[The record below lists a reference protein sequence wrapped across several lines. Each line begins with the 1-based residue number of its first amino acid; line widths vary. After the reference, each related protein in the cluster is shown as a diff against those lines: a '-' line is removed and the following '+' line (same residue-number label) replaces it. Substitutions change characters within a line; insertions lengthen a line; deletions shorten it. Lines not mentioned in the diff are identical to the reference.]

1 MASVLPNP
9 LNNPGQPSPEDL
21 PLPPVRDD
29 LRIFPGAAHTDGSP
43 AWIIEDPVRNRHF
56 RIGWLE
62 FECLQRWHLVPA
74 VAARQIRESTPLHAL
89 SGQILAFAAFLQANL
104 LLRPAPG
111 RSQDMAASHAPRA
124 WLTWRWWLH
133 HYLFFRIPLLRPTYR
148 MRWVY
153 AHLQWIFRPSTAW
166 AVIALTLVGI
176 ALTLRQWDT
185 FRHTLFESIS
195 LEGAVGF
202 ACALVVA
209 KTLHE
214 LGHAL
219 VATHFG
225 VRVGHMGVAFLV
237 MWPMLYTDTS
247 ESWRLTQARQRLAIA
262 SAGIVTELI
271 IAGLATLAWALLT
284 PGPMRQA
291 CFYLATTSWV
301 LSLALNASPFM
312 RFDGYFIL
320 SDLLDLP
327 NLHERAGALARTA
340 MRRLLWG
347 WNDPWP
353 EPLPAPLR
361 HKLIAF
367 AWVTWCYRLVVFL
380 GIALVVYHLFFK
392 ALGVFLFAVEIVFFI
407 AMPIWRE
414 LKVWIRRRAET
425 PRPRRGLL
433 LAALLAVLVV
443 LAVPW
448 PTGVRAPALAHS
460 ARQWTAYSPVPA
472 EMVTR
477 TPAGTV
483 KAGAPLIQLR
493 QPELASESVAARASV
508 AGNNARLTGL
518 LDLRRGIEQ
527 QAATLEAL
535 QQSLAR
541 VRAVQAEE
549 HRLLLVAPFDGAW
562 VDVPDDVRE
571 GTWVGPKQVLGRL
584 IDPSHW
590 QVDAYVGEADIQY
603 LRLGARACFYAE
615 THPDRYCGVIRAISP
630 SRSAHIPSPQLTTPH
645 GGPIA
650 AVEKQGVL
658 LPEAALYLVQIEL
671 SDPLPSLTELR
682 GRVYLAGESRSRL
695 DDWLRNVLSVGIRE
709 AGF

>member
-1 MASVLPNP
+1 MVANVASGL
-9 LNNPGQPSPEDL
+9 GSSPEDL
-21 PLPPVRDD
+21 PLPPLRED
-29 LRIFPGAAHTDGSP
+29 LRIFPGAAHADGSP

-62 FECLQRWHLVPA
+62 FEYLQRWHLVPST
-74 VAARQIRESTPLHAL
+74 AATQIRETTPLCAQG
-89 SGQILAFAAFLQANL
+89 GQVLAFAAFLQANL
-104 LLRPAPG
+104 LLRPAPA
-111 RSQDMAASHAPRA
+111 RTHEMATARADRA

-148 MRWVY
+148 MQALYRR
-153 AHLQWIFRPSTAW
+153 LQWVFRSNTAW
-166 AVIALTLVGI
+166 VAIALTVIGV

-219 VATHFG
+219 VATHLG

-247 ESWRLTQARQRLAIA
+247 ESWRLTNSRQRLAIA
-262 SAGIVTELI
+262 SAGILTELV
-271 IAGLATLAWALLT
+271 IAGLATLCWALLA
-284 PGPMRQA
+284 PGPARQA

-320 SDLLDLP
+320 SDLIDFP

-340 MRRLLWG
+340 LRRLLWG
-347 WNDPWP
+347 WDDPWP
-353 EPLPAPLR
+353 EPLPPSLR
-361 HKLIAF
+361 RRLIAF

-392 ALGVFLFAVEIVFFI
+392 ALGVFLFGVEIVFFI
-407 AMPIWRE
+407 AMPIWKE
-414 LKVWIRRRAET
+414 LQVWGRRRDQIAGW
-425 PRPRRGLL
+425 RRWLPLLGLVCVL
-433 LAALLAVLVV
+433 ALLV
-443 LAVPW
+443 VPW

-460 ARQWTAYSPVPA
+460 ARQWTAYAPMPA
-472 EMVTR
+472 ELVAR
-477 TPAGTV
+477 TPAGMV
-483 KAGAPLIQLR
+483 KAGTALLQLR

-508 AGNNARLTGL
+508 VGNDARLTGL
-518 LDLRRGIEQ
+518 LELRRGIEQ
-527 QAATLEAL
+527 QAATAEAL

-549 HRLLLVAPFDGAW
+549 HRLRLIAPFDGAW

-584 IDPSHW
+584 VDPSQW
-590 QVDAYVGEADIQY
+590 QVDAYVSEADIHY
-603 LRLGARACFYAE
+603 LRRGARACFYAE
-615 THPDRYCGVIRAISP
+615 MAPQRYCGIVSDIAP
-630 SRSAHIPSPQLTTPH
+630 SRTMQIAAPQLTTPH

-650 AVEKQGVL
+650 AVEKQGLL
-658 LPEAALYLVQIEL
+658 LPEAALYLVRIDL
-671 SDPLPSLTELR
+671 TDPMPTLTEVR
-682 GRVYLAGESRSRL
+682 GRVYIEGAPRSRL
-695 DDWLRNVLSVGIRE
+695 QDWLRSVLSVGIRE

>member
-1 MASVLPNP
+1 M
-9 LNNPGQPSPEDL
+9 QPAPEDL
-21 PLPPVRDD
+21 PLPPLRED
-29 LRIFPGAAHTDGSP
+29 LRIFPGAAHADGSP

-62 FECLQRWHLVPA
+62 FECLQRWHLVPRR
-74 VAARQIRESTPLHAL
+74 VAAQIRDATPLGAQD
-89 SGQILAFAAFLQANL
+89 GQVLGFAAFLQSNS
-104 LLRPAPG
+104 LLRPPPS
-111 RSQDMAASHAPRA
+111 RSQQLATARAPRE

-133 HYLFFRIPLLRPTYR
+133 HYLFFRIPLVRPTYR
-148 MRWVY
+148 IQWLYGHLRW
-153 AHLQWIFRPSTAW
+153 LFRARTAW
-166 AVIALTLVGI
+166 VVCALTLTGI
-176 ALTLRQWDT
+176 ALTMRQWDT

-247 ESWRLTQARQRLAIA
+247 ESWRLTDSRQRLAIA
-262 SAGIVTELI
+262 SAGILTELI
-271 IAGLATLAWALLT
+271 IAGLATLGWALQT
-284 PGPMRQA
+284 PGPARQA
-291 CFYLATTSWV
+291 CFYLATTSWA

-320 SDLLDLP
+320 SDLLDIP

-340 MRRLLWG
+340 LRRLLWG
-347 WNDPWP
+347 WPDPWP
-353 EPLPAPLR
+353 ESLPASLR
-361 HKLIAF
+361 RRLIVF
-367 AWVTWCYRLVVFL
+367 AWVTWGYRLVVFL

-392 ALGVFLFAVEIVFFI
+392 ALGVVLFGVEIMFFI
-407 AMPIWRE
+407 AMPIGRE
-414 LKVWIRRRAET
+414 LQVWVRRRGDT
-425 PRPRRGLL
+425 PRLRRYLL
-433 LAALLAVLVV
+433 LAGGAAALVLLAI
-443 LAVPW
+443 PW

-460 ARQWTAYSPVPA
+460 TRQWTAYSPVPA
-472 EMVTR
+472 QLVER
-477 TPAGTV
+477 TPPGNVGAGRALV
-483 KAGAPLIQLR
+483 QLH
-493 QPELASESVAARASV
+493 QPELSSEAMAAQASV
-508 AGNNARLTGL
+508 SGNNARLTGL

-527 QAATLEAL
+527 QAATIEAL

-541 VRAVQAEE
+541 ARAVQAEE

-562 VDVPDDVRE
+562 LDVPDDVRT

-584 IDPSHW
+584 IDPLHW
-590 QVDAYVGEADIQY
+590 QVDAYVGEADVQY
-603 LRLGARACFYAE
+603 LRPGARACFYPE
-615 THPDRYCGVIRAISP
+615 TLPERQCGTVRAIAP
-630 SRSAHIPSPQLTTPH
+630 SRTAQIAAPQLTTPH

-658 LPEAALYLVQIEL
+658 IPEASLYLVQIDL
-671 SDPLPSLTELR
+671 SGPPRVLMEQR
-682 GRVYLAGESRSRL
+682 GRVYLAGEPRSRL
-695 DDWLRNVLSVGIRE
+695 GDWLRHAASVGIRE